1 MPDFRR
7 YFVPG
12 GTYFFTLVTA
22 RRAPIFRSERARVL
36 LGEAMRKK
44 REEAPFESIAIV
56 LLPDHLHAIWTLP
69 EEDDDYPN
77 RWKAIKA
84 QFTSEWLRAGGT
96 EQTIAPGYHR
106 QRRRGVCQP
115 RFVEHTIRDE
125 QDLHNHADYIHYN
138 PVKHGHASAPK
149 NWPWSSFRR
158 HVDSGDYSE
167 NWGST
172 EEQPPDFRDIDED
185 LLE

>member
-12 GTYFFTLVTA
+12 GTYFFTVVTA
-22 RRAPIFRSERARVL
+22 RRVPIFRSEQARAL
-36 LGEAMRKK
+36 LGEVMRKK
-44 REEAPFESIAIV
+44 REEAPFETVATV

-69 EEDDDYPN
+69 AEDDDYPN

-84 QFTSEWLRAGGT
+84 QFTSEWLRAGGE
-96 EQTIAPGYHR
+96 EQAAAPGYRR
-106 QRRRGVCQP
+106 QRRRGVWQP
-115 RFVEHTIRDE
+115 RFIEHTILDE

-138 PVKHGHASAPK
+138 PVKHGHATAPK
-149 NWPWSSFRR
+149 NWPWSSFRLY
-158 HVDSGDYSE
+158 VDSGDYSE
-167 NWGST
+167 TWGDS
-172 EEQPPDFRDIDED
+172 EEPPPDFRNVDED